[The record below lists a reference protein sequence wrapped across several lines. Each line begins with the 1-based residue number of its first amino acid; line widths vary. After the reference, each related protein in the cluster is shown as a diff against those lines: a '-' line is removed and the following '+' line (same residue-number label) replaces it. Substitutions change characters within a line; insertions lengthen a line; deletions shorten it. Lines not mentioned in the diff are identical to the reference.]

1 MAAFSYTRG
10 EERAFLDTSFE
21 PHGEGFVFYR
31 HHWARGIEVSAA
43 ERETYLSPAL
53 DGDRGA
59 FYRAIAGRPGTLPR
73 RPYRRALG
81 AMLRG
86 FPAGFGW
93 SFLGA
98 GALLLWRGV
107 TAASAWLSWL
117 CFVAGAMAAAFG
129 FAILAVRL
137 PARGR

>member
-21 PHGEGFVFYR
+21 PHGEGFAFYR
-31 HHWARGIEVSAA
+31 HHWARGIAVSTA
-43 ERETYLSPAL
+43 EREAYLSPAF

-59 FYRAIAGRPGTLPR
+59 FHRAIAGRPATLPR

-81 AMLRG
+81 AMLIG

-93 SFLGA
+93 SFVGA
-98 GALLLWRGV
+98 GVLLLWRGAV
-107 TAASAWLSWL
+107 ADAAWLGRL
-117 CFVAGAMAAAFG
+117 CLVAGAMSAGFG
-129 FAILAVRL
+129 LAILAIRL
-137 PARGR
+137 ARRR